1 MDDNL
6 LFRMFFGFAVGSL
19 FVVSA
24 ILLLGIFV
32 LDIGF
37 SWDIGLAFTL
47 FSFGPSA
54 VLAFALAVSLVVR
67 RLRYVPVAGIIG
79 RVSENSRCRPVYW
92 WRYEFGGRWY
102 EERDEAAPSWQL
114 DLAFSFAPN
123 KRYGT
128 VYVDPADPSRL
139 LPPSWKAR
147 LAIFIEAVVLYVFA
161 AAYALICF

>member
-6 LFRMFFGFAVGSL
+6 LFRILFGFAVGSL

-24 ILLLGIFV
+24 ILLLGVFV
-32 LDIGF
+32 LDVGL

-79 RVSENSRCRPVYW
+79 RVSEKC
-92 WRYEFGGRWY
+92 
-102 EERDEAAPSWQL
+102 A
-114 DLAFSFAPN
+114 
-123 KRYGT
+123 
-128 VYVDPADPSRL
+128 
-139 LPPSWKAR
+139 
-147 LAIFIEAVVLYVFA
+147 
-161 AAYALICF
+161 

>member
-24 ILLLGIFV
+24 ILLFGVFV
-32 LDIGF
+32 LDVGL
-37 SWDIGLAFTL
+37 SWDIGLAFAL

-54 VLAFALAVSLVVR
+54 VLALALAVSLVVR
-67 RLRYVPVAGIIG
+67 RLHYVPVAGIIG
-79 RVSENSRCRPVYW
+79 RVSENSRRRPVYW

-102 EERDEAAPSWQL
+102 EELDEAAPFWQL

-147 LAIFIEAVVLYVFA
+147 LAIFIECVVFYAFA
-161 AAYALICF
+161 TAYALICI

>member
-1 MDDNL
+1 M
-6 LFRMFFGFAVGSL
+6 LFRSWESFQPPQKRANQGCGAVLS
-19 FVVSA
+19 SC
-24 ILLLGIFV
+24 
-32 LDIGF
+32 
-37 SWDIGLAFTL
+37 LAFGL
-47 FSFGPSA
+47 
-54 VLAFALAVSLVVR
+54 
-67 RLRYVPVAGIIG
+67 IG
-79 RVSENSRCRPVYW
+79 RVSENSRRRPVYW

-128 VYVDPADPSRL
+128 VYVDPAYPSRL

-161 AAYALICF
+161 AAYALICI